1 MPLLD
6 EKIRKEVEETFKNLK
21 DPVKLIVFTRDDSVA
36 VPGVDCQTCKDNQR
50 LIDEIAALS
59 DKISVQYY
67 DILKDTEQVKEYNA
81 TKVPLTIVQGE
92 KDFGIRL
99 YGIPAGHE
107 FATLL
112 NAIHIVSSVDSGL
125 SQETKDKLKTLKK
138 PVHIQVFVTLSC
150 PYCAPAASLGHRMAL
165 ESDNIRADMIN
176 AQEFPDLAQK
186 YGVYA
191 VPKVVINESTQFE
204 GALPEQAFL
213 EKVMT
218 AAVD

>member
-6 EKIRKEVEETFKNLK
+6 DKIRKEVEETFKNLK
-21 DPVKLIVFTRDDSVA
+21 DPVKLIVFTRDDSIT
-36 VPGVDCQTCKDNQR
+36 VPGVDCQTCRDNQQ
-50 LIDEIAALS
+50 LIDEIASLS

-67 DILKDTEQVKEYNA
+67 DILKDAEQVKEYHV

-125 SQETKDKLKTLKK
+125 SQETKDKLKTLNK

-165 ESDNIRADMIN
+165 ESDHIRADMIN

-186 YGVYA
+186 YSVYA

-218 AAVD
+218 AAVE

>member
-21 DPVKLIVFTRDDSVA
+21 DPVKLIVFTRDDSIT
-36 VPGVDCQTCKDNQR
+36 VPGVDCQTCRDNQR

-67 DILKDTEQVKEYNA
+67 DILKDAEKVKEYHA

-107 FATLL
+107 FGTLL

-125 SQETKDKLKTLKK
+125 SQETKDKLKTLNK

-218 AAVD
+218 AAAE

>member
-1 MPLLD
+1 MSLLD
-6 EKIRKEVEETFKNLK
+6 DKIRKEVKGLFKNLK
-21 DPVKLIVFTRDDSVA
+21 DSVKLIVFTRDDSIT
-36 VPGVDCQTCKDNQR
+36 VPGSECQTCRDNQR
-50 LIDEIAALS
+50 LIDEIATLS

-67 DILKDTEQVKEYNA
+67 DILKDTEQAKKYNV

-99 YGIPAGHE
+99 YGVPAGHE

-125 SQETKDKLKTLKK
+125 SQETKDKLKNLNK

-165 ESDNIRADMIN
+165 ESEHIRADMIN

-204 GALPEQAFL
+204 GALGEQAFV
-213 EKVMT
+213 EKIMT
-218 AAVD
+218 AVTD

>member
-6 EKIRKEVEETFKNLK
+6 DKIQKEVKELFKNLTN
-21 DPVKLIVFTRDDSVA
+21 PVKLIVFTRDDSIA
-36 VPGVDCQTCKDNQR
+36 VPGVECQTCRDNQR
-50 LIDEIAALS
+50 LIDEIASLS

-67 DILKDTEQVKEYNA
+67 DILKDTERVKEHHVTN
-81 TKVPLTIVQGE
+81 VPLTIVQGE

-112 NAIHIVSSVDSGL
+112 NAIQIVSSVDSGL
-125 SQETKDKLKTLKK
+125 SQETKDKLKTLKN

-165 ESDNIRADMIN
+165 ENEHIRADMIN

-204 GALPEQAFL
+204 GALGEQAFL
-213 EKVMT
+213 EKIMT
-218 AAVD
+218 AVVD

>member
-6 EKIRKEVEETFKNLK
+6 DRILNEVKESFKSLK
-21 DPVKLIVFTRDDSVA
+21 NPVRLIVFTRDDSIT
-36 VPGVDCQTCKDNQR
+36 VPGVECQTCRDNQR
-50 LIDEIAALS
+50 LINEIAELS
-59 DKISVQYY
+59 DKISVQFY
-67 DILKDTEQVKEYNA
+67 DFLKDTERVKEYHV
-81 TKVPLTIVQGE
+81 TKIPLTIVQGE

-125 SQETKDKLKTLKK
+125 SQETKDSLKTLNK

-165 ESDNIRADMIN
+165 ESEHVRAEMIN

-186 YGVYA
+186 YNVYA
-191 VPKVVINESTQFE
+191 VPKVIINESTQFE
-204 GALPEQAFL
+204 GALPEQDFV
-213 EKVMT
+213 EKVLS
-218 AAVD
+218 AVAE

>member
-1 MPLLD
+1 MSVLND
-6 EKIRKEVEETFKNLK
+6 KIRSEVKDTFKNLK
-21 DPVKLIVFTRDDSVA
+21 NPVKLIVFTRDDSIA
-36 VPGVDCQTCKDNQR
+36 VPGVDCHTCRDNQL
-50 LIDEIAALS
+50 LITEIAELS
-59 DKISVQYY
+59 DKISVQFY
-67 DILKDTEQVKEYNA
+67 DFLQDTEQVKEYHV
-81 TKVPLTIVQGE
+81 TKIPLTIVQGE

-112 NAIHIVSSVDSGL
+112 NAIQIVSSVDSGL
-125 SQETKDKLKTLKK
+125 SQGTKDRLKTLSK

-165 ESDNIRADMIN
+165 ESEHIKADMIN

-186 YGVYA
+186 YNVYA

-204 GALPEQAFL
+204 GALPEQAFV
-213 EKVMT
+213 EKIMT
-218 AAVD
+218 AVAE

>member
-6 EKIRKEVEETFKNLK
+6 DRILNEVKESFKSLK
-21 DPVKLIVFTRDDSVA
+21 NPVRLIVFTRDDSIT
-36 VPGVDCQTCKDNQR
+36 VPGVECQTCRDNQR
-50 LIDEIAALS
+50 LINEIAELS
-59 DKISVQYY
+59 DKISVQFY
-67 DILKDTEQVKEYNA
+67 DFLKDTERVKEYHV
-81 TKVPLTIVQGE
+81 TKIPLTIVQGE

-125 SQETKDKLKTLKK
+125 SQETKDSLKTLNK

-165 ESDNIRADMIN
+165 ESEHVRADMIN

-186 YGVYA
+186 YNVYA
-191 VPKVVINESTQFE
+191 VPKVIINESTQFE
-204 GALPEQAFL
+204 GALPEQDFV
-213 EKVMT
+213 EKVLS
-218 AAVD
+218 AVAE